1 MQLPTLARSV
11 PICTKQRQA
20 TNYIHLPQKIRSLS
34 TLCVSSETRVRH
46 LYYKRYLKQTYTL
59 STKKRRASLTPG
71 HPADRKVH
79 EFLNL
84 VPETTEAIR
93 GECIEARQTIEASQ
107 IFTVCTKITLRLS
120 QYRTGIHARSAGLTL
135 GDLH

>member
-20 TNYIHLPQKIRSLS
+20 ANYIRLPQKIRSLS

-79 EFLNL
+79 EFSNL
-84 VPETTEAIR
+84 VPDTTEAIR
-93 GECIEARQTIEASQ
+93 GEFIEARQTIEASQ
-107 IFTVCTKITLRLS
+107 IFTVCTKIALRLS

-135 GDLH
+135 GDFH